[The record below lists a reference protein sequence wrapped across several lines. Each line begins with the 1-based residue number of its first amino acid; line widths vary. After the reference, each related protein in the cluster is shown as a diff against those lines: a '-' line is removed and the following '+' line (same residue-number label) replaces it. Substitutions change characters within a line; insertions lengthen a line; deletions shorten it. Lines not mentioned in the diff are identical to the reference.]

1 MKKYKLSLDESTPNS
16 MQVKSL
22 ISVEADTLVG
32 LLSKFLLSIT
42 AMEEDKIEVI
52 KAEILYSERQIK
64 DDDIPF

>member
-42 AMEEDKIEVI
+42 AMEEDKIERLNEPKI
-52 KAEILYSERQIK
+52 